1 MLINEN
7 KKRASFSNTKVQI
20 HTLVH
25 MTTIIITSVLSVVV
39 VVVVVVSLLLIAGC
53 FENAA
58 RIQQAIA
65 GNSNALQPTT
75 TTTTTTTANNNN
87 NNNHNGGALSVGPPE
102 KITILGQTEPP
113 ILSPE
118 KKQALQQDQAKTY
131 RSPELP
137 ISDQTIQGPTPGTQT
152 Q

>member
-1 MLINEN
+1 
-7 KKRASFSNTKVQI
+7 
-20 HTLVH
+20 
-25 MTTIIITSVLSVVV
+25 MTTIITASVLS
-39 VVVVVVSLLLIAGC
+39 VVVVVSLLLIAGS

-75 TTTTTTTANNNN
+75 TTTTTNNNN

-102 KITILGQTEPP
+102 KITLSEQSKPP
-113 ILSPE
+113 MLSPE
-118 KKQALQQDQAKTY
+118 KKLVLEQDQAKTHLS
-131 RSPELP
+131 RELP
-137 ISDQTIQGPTPGTQT
+137 ISDQTIQGPTPGTQA

>member
-1 MLINEN
+1 MRINEN
-7 KKRASFSNTKVQI
+7 KKQASFSNTKVQI

-25 MTTIIITSVLSVVV
+25 MTTIIIASVSSV

-65 GNSNALQPTT
+65 GNSNALQA
-75 TTTTTTTANNNN
+75 TTTTTTTANNN

>member
-1 MLINEN
+1 MRINEN
-7 KKRASFSNTKVQI
+7 KKQASFSNTKVQI

-25 MTTIIITSVLSVVV
+25 MRTIIITSVLSV

-65 GNSNALQPTT
+65 GNSNALQA
-75 TTTTTTTANNNN
+75 TTTTTTTANNN

>member
-1 MLINEN
+1 
-7 KKRASFSNTKVQI
+7 
-20 HTLVH
+20 
-25 MTTIIITSVLSVVV
+25 MTTIITASVLSV

-75 TTTTTTTANNNN
+75 TTTTTTANNNN
-87 NNNHNGGALSVGPPE
+87 NDHNGGALSVGPPE

>member
-1 MLINEN
+1 
-7 KKRASFSNTKVQI
+7 
-20 HTLVH
+20 
-25 MTTIIITSVLSVVV
+25 MTTIIIAYVLS
-39 VVVVVVSLLLIAGC
+39 VVVVSLLLIAGS

-58 RIQQAIA
+58 RRQQAIA

-75 TTTTTTTANNNN
+75 TTTTTTN

-102 KITILGQTEPP
+102 KITILGQSQPP
-113 ILSPE
+113 MLSPE

>member
-1 MLINEN
+1 
-7 KKRASFSNTKVQI
+7 
-20 HTLVH
+20 
-25 MTTIIITSVLSVVV
+25 MTTIMIASVLF
-39 VVVVVVSLLLIAGC
+39 VVVVSLLLIAGC

-75 TTTTTTTANNNN
+75 TTTTNN

-102 KITILGQTEPP
+102 KITLSEQSKPP
-113 ILSPE
+113 MLSPE
-118 KKQALQQDQAKTY
+118 KKLVLEQDQAKTHLS
-131 RSPELP
+131 RELP
-137 ISDQTIQGPTPGTQT
+137 ISDQTIQGPTPGTQA

>member
-1 MLINEN
+1 
-7 KKRASFSNTKVQI
+7 V
-20 HTLVH
+20 
-25 MTTIIITSVLSVVV
+25 TTIITASVLS
-39 VVVVVVSLLLIAGC
+39 VVVVVSLLLIAGC

-75 TTTTTTTANNNN
+75 TTTANNN

-102 KITILGQTEPP
+102 KITLSEQSKPP
-113 ILSPE
+113 MLSPE
-118 KKQALQQDQAKTY
+118 KKLVLEQDQARTHLS
-131 RSPELP
+131 RELP
-137 ISDQTIQGPTPGTQT
+137 ISDQTIQGPTPGTQA